1 MKHISHD
8 LILMLFGLLN
18 IIESS
23 ERGYPL
29 PSFRTLFKH

>member
-1 MKHISHD
+1 
-8 LILMLFGLLN
+8 MLFGLLN